1 MPTERQK
8 GNAWNKAE
16 DIGGKNPNLYRKDKF
31 GNVLYKPSYGKDSE
45 MGWEIDHSK
54 PKSKGGTDHPNNLQ
68 IMQTGAAHHPAGAA
82 HARLPTGLIWKRAG
96 TVRWALPQGASHST
110 PSLARPELK
119 AVKSKFTGG
128 ASQLSHGHRPPEQST
143 DHAAKANRQ
152 KSNDYPVRKPLRQR
166 DLRRRW

>member
-8 GNAWNKAE
+8 GNAGNKAE

-68 IMQTGAAHHPAGAA
+68 IMQT
-82 HARLPTGLIWKRAG
+82 T
-96 TVRWALPQGASHST
+96 
-110 PSLARPELK
+110 
-119 AVKSKFTGG
+119 
-128 ASQLSHGHRPPEQST
+128 
-143 DHAAKANRQ
+143 ANRQ